1 MVISLN
7 LIKVNRILDIDFYS
21 GSISLGELMSRYK
34 VPVYRP
40 SIGKVDDPKSGY
52 QREAKATR
60 ITAVKNRISN
70 PNNLTQINTE
80 PFMAAVNLNLRDEDA
95 LKNLKPKDDSKNGY
109 GDFFEFSY
117 LDSFG
122 DFYIVDGQTRIKGAL
137 EAANIDSNP
146 QREEILKLRV
156 PITLTITKNVFK
168 EAYTFVMINKYAKP
182 IPSDAAY
189 RILASADMAEAEKFK
204 MEIEQ
209 QGLRENIS
217 SYKIANRLN
226 EESVVWANMLNDF
239 NEVAMKLSAR
249 KKGNASINS
258 MATSIEKIY
267 SRLLRDADE
276 VIDDKLKGELE
287 KRIMNQSFHII
298 EAYWSGFQLA
308 FPDIFKEVDG
318 KKVYSIYKSGP
329 SEIMMI
335 LLDKLIENNIRYG
348 KLAIITVLTDK
359 DKYKN
364 IFSRSIPEVTDYDM
378 AGNQVTGNNIFRA
391 GKKGAIGK
399 HSNNSAKVGFAGQI
413 FAIMEKN
420 SKEKK
425 KNILILWG
433 INF

>member
-1 MVISLN
+1 MDISLN

-21 GSISLGELMSRYK
+21 GSISLGELMNRYK

-40 SIGKVDDPKSGY
+40 NIGTVDDPKSGY
-52 QREAKATR
+52 QREAKVTR

-70 PNNLTQINTE
+70 PNNLTQLNTE

-95 LKNLKPKDDSKNGY
+95 LKNLKPKEDGKNGY

-189 RILASADMAEAEKFK
+189 RILASADMAEDEKFK

-276 VIDDKLKGELE
+276 VIDDKLKGKLE
-287 KRIMNQSFHII
+287 ERIMQQAFLII

-335 LLDKLIENNIRYG
+335 LLDKLIENKIRYG
-348 KLAIITVLTDK
+348 KLAIITTLTDK
-359 DKYKN
+359 DKYKY

-378 AGNQVTGNNIFRA
+378 AGNQVTGNNIFKA
-391 GKKGAIGK
+391 GKQGSIGK

-413 FAIMEKN
+413 FAIMENNTKG
-420 SKEKK
+420 K
-425 KNILILWG
+425 
-433 INF
+433 